1 MGYYATI
8 GLVLSKDGEQQLKA
22 RISSLTKE
30 QADTANSFLKYAD
43 QKKTHRKTG
52 AKMFIWNA
60 VKEGDDFSLFFRRV
74 IRSLPY
80 EAYKLL
86 RIGDSLDDNLEEGDF
101 LDDPFYLH
109 IERNLAFE

>member
-30 QADTANSFLKYAD
+30 QATIAHSYMKYVD

-52 AKMFIWNA
+52 AKLFIWNA
-60 VKEGDDFSLFFRRV
+60 VKEGSDFDLFFGNLV
-74 IRSLPY
+74 RSLPY
-80 EAYKLL
+80 DAYKMV
-86 RIGDSLDDNLEEGDF
+86 RIGDALDDSIEEGDF
-101 LDDPFYLH
+101 LDDPFFLH